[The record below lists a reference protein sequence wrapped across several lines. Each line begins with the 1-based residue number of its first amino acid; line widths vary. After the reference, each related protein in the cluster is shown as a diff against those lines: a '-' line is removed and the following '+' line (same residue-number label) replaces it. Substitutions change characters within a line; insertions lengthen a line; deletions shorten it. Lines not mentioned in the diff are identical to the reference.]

1 MSYGEYGG
9 WLVMVSCVD
18 NHPDNYP
25 ESCHNHC
32 DHHTINIGVAGDHG
46 DHGAG
51 GHGDGG
57 DHVDND
63 NGMDMKPET

>member
-18 NHPDNYP
+18 NHP

-51 GHGDGG
+51 G
-57 DHVDND
+57 DHFDNG